1 MAPLSLHSKK
11 EKLLAEMV
19 FELFLLERCAN
30 MFLFSGNRSAE
41 AEIEKENLLLRL
53 LLQLLVG
60 LERLKSRNVFFCS
73 TSLPLARTRWV
84 RLTFS
89 SLCPLF

>member
-19 FELFLLERCAN
+19 FELFLLQHCAN

-41 AEIEKENLLLRL
+41 AEIEKENLLFRL

-60 LERLKSRNVFFCS
+60 LERVKSIFFCFFVA
-73 TSLPLARTRWV
+73 LAYH
-84 RLTFS
+84 
-89 SLCPLF
+89 